1 MKRKP
6 KKVAPRWKPIQL
18 PKELVDDL
26 ETFANS
32 KTAKSMGFTNKSQF
46 AAFAIRKI
54 LNAYSEFLWVY
65 ELVDVTEDKV
75 TIIDHEENQLVTL
88 TLKNGL
94 LTCDKHKNR
103 TCAHNQYVSIIPRV
117 HHMMKEWLLRDLIKE
132 SRKEQ
137 LKIPEKKF
145 SSTF

>member
-6 KKVAPRWKPIQL
+6 KKVAQRWKPIQL

-26 ETFANS
+26 EAFANS
-32 KTAKSMGFTNKSQF
+32 KTAKSLGFTNKSQF

-54 LNAYSEFLWVY
+54 LNRYSEFLWVY
-65 ELVDVTEDKV
+65 ELVDVTEEKV

-88 TLKNGL
+88 TLKGEFL
-94 LTCDKHKNR
+94 ICDKHKNR
-103 TCAHNQYVSIIPRV
+103 DCNHIDYASIIPRV
-117 HHMMKEWLLRDLIKE
+117 HHMMKKWLLRDLIKE
-132 SRKEQ
+132 ARKEQ